1 MIKDPNHTLETPYEL
16 LGLPME
22 APLADVRQALPRF
35 MRDRRKLARL
45 GLAQEAARKLQSAAA
60 RARID
65 IWFYL
70 LEVPASDGP
79 DAAPKPLV
87 LDEFRSAPVVTPA
100 ALFCDL
106 EGADLTTETREI
118 TVLAMKISDV
128 RTLDGME
135 ELRLRPAFDC

>member
-1 MIKDPNHTLETPYEL
+1 MIKDPNHTQETPYEL
-16 LGLPME
+16 LGLLEE

-70 LEVPASDGP
+70 LEVPESDRTEV
-79 DAAPKPLV
+79 APTPLV
-87 LDEFRSAPVVTPA
+87 LDEFRFAPVATPA
-100 ALFCDL
+100 ALYCDL
-106 EGADLTTETREI
+106 EGTDLTTETRDI
-118 TVLAMKISDV
+118 TVLAMRIGDV
-128 RTLDGME
+128 QTLDG
-135 ELRLRPAFDC
+135 LKQIRLRPAFDC